1 MHTKKKKRKKQKN
14 KKPLEKTKDKKKNKT
29 QKTVTRANGGFR
41 DTGMVWEWSVL
52 IGSDMH
58 RHAV

>member
-1 MHTKKKKRKKQKN
+1 MHTKKKEKKTKNPWKKQK
-14 KKPLEKTKDKKKNKT
+14 TKKKKNKT

>member
-1 MHTKKKKRKKQKN
+1 MHTKKKRKKTKIPWKKQK
-14 KKPLEKTKDKKKNKT
+14 TKKKKNKT

>member
-1 MHTKKKKRKKQKN
+1 MHTKKKEKKQKSPGKN
-14 KKPLEKTKDKKKNKT
+14 KRQKKKNKT

>member
-1 MHTKKKKRKKQKN
+1 MHTKKKKRKKQKTPGKN
-14 KKPLEKTKDKKKNKT
+14 KRQKKKNKT